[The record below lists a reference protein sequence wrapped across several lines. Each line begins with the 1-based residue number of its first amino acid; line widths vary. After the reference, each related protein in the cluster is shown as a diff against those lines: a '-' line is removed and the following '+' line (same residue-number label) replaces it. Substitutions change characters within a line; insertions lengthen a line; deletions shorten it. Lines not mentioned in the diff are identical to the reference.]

1 MPVPRADCRNTST
14 QLTLAG
20 SPDHSQSF
28 QPQAAYAIILHM
40 YLFAFAT
47 AAIVLYLL
55 TSAALTARLAG
66 AESSLRMSRATV
78 LVLGFS
84 AVVLHAA
91 ALYPELM
98 TGNGLNLGFF
108 NAASLIAL

>member
-1 MPVPRADCRNTST
+1 
-14 QLTLAG
+14 
-20 SPDHSQSF
+20 
-28 QPQAAYAIILHM
+28 M
-40 YLFAFAT
+40 YLFAFAI

-66 AESSLRMSRATV
+66 AESGLRMSRATV

-91 ALYPELM
+91 ALYPDLV

-108 NAASLIAL
+108 QCGIIDRPADCRRTAFGRPQTTG